1 MLRTP
6 SIVIIV
12 ALSALSLRR
21 CNRPIAQLH
30 RRASLLMIS
39 PVRYQTYKFP
49 RVTGLLLTVCHLQQ
63 RMSREAVRV

>member
-1 MLRTP
+1 MLRIP

-12 ALSALSLRR
+12 ALSLRR

-30 RRASLLMIS
+30 RRASLLMI
-39 PVRYQTYKFP
+39 PLVGYQTNKFP
-49 RVTGLLLTVCHLQQ
+49 RAIGLLLTVCHLQQ